1 MIENVKVALIASCTS
16 SQEDDKSI
24 NQCRLQTQTVLNRL
38 KNADLKG
45 ALTNDTEAI
54 ITALLHFVQPL
65 MWKILLTEDP
75 LSTLMVLMLMLIF
88 NSNIVML

>member
-1 MIENVKVALIASCTS
+1 MPLIS
-16 SQEDDKSI
+16 
-24 NQCRLQTQTVLNRL
+24 
-38 KNADLKG
+38 
-45 ALTNDTEAI
+45 NDTEAI

-75 LSTLMVLMLMLIF
+75 LSTLVLMLMLIF

>member
-1 MIENVKVALIASCTS
+1 MPLIS
-16 SQEDDKSI
+16 
-24 NQCRLQTQTVLNRL
+24 
-38 KNADLKG
+38 
-45 ALTNDTEAI
+45 NDSEAI